1 MVEAM
6 TAVAAVLGALG
17 SLVAGVG
24 VLVLNG
30 KVDRLSGRLDRLADR
45 ADAIKAALQT
55 LMSALIGRGWLSGD
69 FGRRTAAPLRPDAM
83 KPATAKAC
91 GALHPEEET
100 A

>member
-24 VLVLNG
+24 VLVLNC
-30 KVDRLSGRLDRLADR
+30 KVDRLSGQLDQLADR
-45 ADAIKAALQT
+45 ADAIEAALQT

-69 FGRRTAAPLRPDAM
+69 FGGRTAAAPFDPT
-83 KPATAKAC
+83 P
-91 GALHPEEET
+91 
-100 A
+100 